1 MAVVGGAGRLANVE
15 YSVMKL
21 LYGTGESST
30 PRDPGHLDIG
40 VAGSGGIVV
49 ISVVGELDISN
60 HQRLRKCLYEVSAA
74 GATEVILDVEH
85 LTFMDSTGLSVLVAC
100 HRRMKA
106 EGGTFSILAPTNIV
120 KRLFDVT
127 GQLPYQVIDAVAV

>member
-1 MAVVGGAGRLANVE
+1 
-15 YSVMKL
+15 MKL
-21 LYGTGESST
+21 LHGIDESCAH
-30 PRDPGHLDIG
+30 RDLGLLDIG
-40 VAGSGGIVV
+40 VASTSGVVV

-60 HQRLRKCLYEVSAA
+60 YQRLRKCLNEVSAG

-85 LTFMDSTGLSVLVAC
+85 LTFMDSTGLSELVAC

-106 EGGTFSILAPTNIV
+106 EGGTFSILAPTKIV

-127 GQLPYQVIDAVAV
+127 RQLPYQMIDAVAV